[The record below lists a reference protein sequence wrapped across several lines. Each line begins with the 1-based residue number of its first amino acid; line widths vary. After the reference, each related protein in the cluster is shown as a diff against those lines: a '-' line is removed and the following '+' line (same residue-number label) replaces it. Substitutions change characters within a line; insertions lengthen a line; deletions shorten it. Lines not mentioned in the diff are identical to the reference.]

1 MGDEDKEKVLD
12 EDAPVVIDK
21 KDPILLALEKETKNF
36 DPNVYLNKNEAAIE
50 GEQTLWMTIETF
62 YQTRFENIKGSL
74 ILKLDHLVF
83 EAYK

>member
-1 MGDEDKEKVLD
+1 MRQGLKNQKSQLTEWVSQASRKEPPSLDQPPKNMGDEDKEKVLD

-50 GEQTLWMTIETF
+50 GE
-62 YQTRFENIKGSL
+62 
-74 ILKLDHLVF
+74 
-83 EAYK
+83 